1 MVGAMDAPRRRLGPG
16 LVWLRRRLARRRR
29 QREHPMPPPR
39 AAGEADSPLAPVYP
53 FNEPGLAIVLVA
65 LVQACRKDRSCC
77 RPVAACRAASRI
89 TSRLGARGSGSIA

>member
-1 MVGAMDAPRRRLGPG
+1 

-53 FNEPGLAIVLVA
+53 FNEPGLAIVLYDGVIGG
-65 LVQACRKDRSCC
+65 LTGTGVPGVVEWSCV
-77 RPVAACRAASRI
+77 PAPNLAWKI
-89 TSRLGARGSGSIA
+89 KHGARGDARR